1 MPSCT
6 CWCHFQSKLEV
17 LSELYLL
24 GHGFYFHF
32 ILLLRTLMM
41 ALVPDAFIG
50 SVSARRRRR
59 RRRRCRRR
67 PMQIRRPQQPGG
79 RLQLL
84 VGVLTSATFLST
96 QLQQCNV
103 SLMGRSSG
111 VMRVIIKQLT
121 QLSFSKDQ
129 FAIEPNADLLR
140 QFLLVI
146 FSENLNTT
154 ELQVDTN
161 ANKIPR
167 GPHIA
172 AYEKIMFK
180 KPQIDCC
187 YDYAWEAIAKIRISV
202 S

>member
-1 MPSCT
+1 MGFIST
-6 CWCHFQSKLEV
+6 
-17 LSELYLL
+17 LS
-24 GHGFYFHF
+24 YFWGPWWWH
-32 ILLLRTLMM
+32 LCRMLS
-41 ALVPDAFIG
+41 LVPFPLGDGDVDDDVAAVGRCRYDDPSSPVAVCSCWLAFW
-50 SVSARRRRR
+50 RRRRS
-59 RRRRCRRR
+59 CR
-67 PMQIRRPQQPGG
+67 
-79 RLQLL
+79 
-84 VGVLTSATFLST
+84 LS
-96 QLQQCNV
+96 CNNVVV

-111 VMRVIIKQLT
+111 VMRVIIKQFT
-121 QLSFSKDQ
+121 KLSFSKDR
-129 FAIEPNADLLR
+129 FAIEPNADLLS